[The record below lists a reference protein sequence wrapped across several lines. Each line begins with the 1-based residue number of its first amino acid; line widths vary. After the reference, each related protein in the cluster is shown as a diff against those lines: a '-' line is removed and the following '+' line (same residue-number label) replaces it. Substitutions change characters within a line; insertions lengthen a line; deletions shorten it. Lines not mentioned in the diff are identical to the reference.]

1 LNTLNYDL
9 SWIFAISSVLTFR
22 KLHWTGR
29 TADAAVFDGKTI
41 LLQSQSENT
50 EKGIKAT
57 LKLIRALPG
66 FKTSQSVCCAEHTG
80 IYNAHLLAYL
90 HKLSFPLWLESSLQI
105 KKAGGLQRGK
115 TDAIDAQRIAEYAF
129 RFRDQMQLWQPPR
142 LVMQKL
148 AALSAL
154 RQRLLG
160 IRQQL
165 LQPLTEQANF
175 VNSTLQR
182 QLIKNCQASL
192 KSINDDLKMTDN
204 QIDELIQADSRLKE
218 LFSWITSVPGVGSVT
233 ATEVLVA
240 TDEFKAI
247 NDPKKLAASAVRLPC
262 GRCSI

>member
-1 LNTLNYDL
+1 MT
-9 SWIFAISSVLTFR
+9 
-22 KLHWTGR
+22 
-29 TADAAVFDGKTI
+29 
-41 LLQSQSENT
+41 
-50 EKGIKAT
+50 
-57 LKLIRALPG
+57 
-66 FKTSQSVCCAEHTG
+66 
-80 IYNAHLLAYL
+80 YL
-90 HKLSFPLWLESSLQI
+90 HKLSFPLCRAAGRLESSLQI

-154 RQRLLG
+154 RRRLLG
-160 IRQQL
+160 VRQQL

-192 KSINDDLKMTDN
+192 KSINDDLKSTDN
-204 QIDELIQADSRLKE
+204 QIDDLIQADSRLKK
-218 LFSWITSVPGVGSVT
+218 LFNWITSVPGVGSAM

-247 NDPKKLAASAVRLPC
+247 NDPKNWPVMRALLHLNTGRVVVCVAKHALANMLLYV
-262 GRCSI
+262 